1 MQNGRMPI
9 RTLAAVTAAVF
20 LAACSGAAG
29 AVLHDP
35 AADEYA
41 VWSAAIQAEF
51 AGVYGTMA
59 VLDTTFSV
67 ETITPE
73 SEASL
78 RTDPETQALPAG
90 LVDDFIARNH
100 QSGHVN
106 TLRLDAPG
114 VRLIPELGGPV
125 APLVQQLAP
134 AWLVVSRAGFDR
146 SGDWA
151 MVTVTHED
159 DGGVSGAS
167 TYLIHRAADGRWRK
181 ERRIF
186 SAVSTHVADPAR

>member
-1 MQNGRMPI
+1 MSI
-9 RTLAAVTAAVF
+9 RGFAGVAAALF

-29 AVLHDP
+29 SLRHDR

-51 AGVYGTMA
+51 GGVYRTMA

-73 SEASL
+73 SEADL
-78 RTDPETQALPAG
+78 RTGPGTRGLPAG
-90 LVDDFIARNH
+90 VVDDFIARNH
-100 QSGHVN
+100 ESEHVN

-114 VRLIPELGGPV
+114 VRLIPELGGPLG
-125 APLVQQLAP
+125 PLVQQMAP

-146 SGDWA
+146 GGDWA
-151 MVTVTHED
+151 MVTVTFED
-159 DGGVSGAS
+159 DAGYCGVHTDLVHRGG
-167 TYLIHRAADGRWRK
+167 DGVWRK
-181 ERRIF
+181 ERTIY
-186 SAVSTHVADPAR
+186 SAVSTRSFAADPPR